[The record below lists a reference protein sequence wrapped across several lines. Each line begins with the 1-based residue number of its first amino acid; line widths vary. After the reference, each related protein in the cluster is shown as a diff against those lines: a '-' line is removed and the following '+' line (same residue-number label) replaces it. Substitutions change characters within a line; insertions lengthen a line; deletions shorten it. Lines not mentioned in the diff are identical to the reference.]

1 MIQSINHVTYSVSD
15 IKTSITFYKDILKAK
30 ILVESDKTA
39 YFTLGGLWL
48 ALNEEKDIP
57 RNEIRYSYT
66 HIAFTIDEKEFEEW
80 YQWLK
85 DNDVNILEGRNRDIR
100 DKKSIYFT
108 DPDDHKLEL
117 HTGTLQDRL
126 NYYKDEKAHMK
137 FYGQDDED
145 EGDNDSR

>member
-1 MIQSINHVTYSVSD
+1 MN
-15 IKTSITFYKDILKAK
+15 L
-30 ILVESDKTA
+30 
-39 YFTLGGLWL
+39 
-48 ALNEEKDIP
+48 
-57 RNEIRYSYT
+57 
-66 HIAFTIDEKEFEEW
+66 
-80 YQWLK
+80 
-85 DNDVNILEGRNRDIR
+85 LEGRNRDIR

>member
-15 IKTSITFYKDILKAK
+15 IKQSIAFYKDILKAN
-30 ILVESDKTA
+30 ILVESNKTA

-57 RNEIRYSYT
+57 RNEIQYSYT
-66 HIAFTIDEKEFEEW
+66 HMAFTIDESEFKEW

-85 DNDVNILEGRNRDIR
+85 VRNVNILEGRTRDIR

-108 DPDDHKLEL
+108 DPDGHKLEL

-126 NYYKDEKAHMK
+126 DYYKEEKPHMK
-137 FYGQDDED
+137 FYI
-145 EGDNDSR
+145 

>member
-15 IKTSITFYKDILKAK
+15 IKQSIAFYKDILKAN
-30 ILVESDKTA
+30 ILVESNKTA

-57 RNEIRYSYT
+57 RNEIQYSYT
-66 HIAFTIDEKEFEEW
+66 HMAFTIDESEFKEW

-85 DNDVNILEGRNRDIR
+85 VRNVNILEGRTRDIR

-108 DPDDHKLEL
+108 DPDGHKLEL

-126 NYYKDEKAHMK
+126 DYYKEEKPYMK
-137 FYGQDDED
+137 FYK
-145 EGDNDSR
+145 

>member
-1 MIQSINHVTYSVSD
+1 MIQSVNHITYSVSD
-15 IKTSITFYKDILKAK
+15 INKSTAFYQDILKAE
-30 ILVESDKTA
+30 ILVESDETV

-57 RNEIRYSYT
+57 RNEIQYLYT
-66 HIAFTIDEKEFEEW
+66 HMAFTIDEHTFDEW

-108 DPDDHKLEL
+108 DPDWHKLEL

-126 NYYKDEKAHMK
+126 DYYK
-137 FYGQDDED
+137 ED
-145 EGDNDSR
+145 PFINGW

>member
-15 IKTSITFYKDILKAK
+15 IKTSNAFYKEILKAE
-30 ILVESDKTA
+30 ILVESDKTV

-57 RNEIRYSYT
+57 RNEIQYSYT
-66 HIAFTIDEKEFEEW
+66 HMAFTIDESEFGEW

-85 DNDVNILEGRNRDIR
+85 VNNVNILEGRSRDLR
-100 DKKSIYFT
+100 DKQSIYFT
-108 DPDDHKLEL
+108 DPDGHKLEL

-126 NYYKDEKAHMK
+126 DYYKEEKPHMK
-137 FYGQDDED
+137 FYK
-145 EGDNDSR
+145 

>member
-15 IKTSITFYKDILKAK
+15 ISKSINFYKDILKAK

-48 ALNEEKDIP
+48 ALNEEKDIQ
-57 RNEIRYSYT
+57 RNEIQYSYT
-66 HIAFTIDEKEFEEW
+66 HMAFTIDEHTFDEW

-85 DNDVNILEGRNRDIR
+85 DNNVNILEGRNRDIR

-108 DPDDHKLEL
+108 DPDGHKLEL

-126 NYYKDEKAHMK
+126 DYYREEKPHMK
-137 FYGQDDED
+137 FYI
-145 EGDNDSR
+145 